1 MKKALIICYYWPPAG
16 GPGVQRWLKF
26 VKYLR
31 EFNIEPIVYVPENP
45 HYPIV
50 DSSLIKEIPEG
61 ITILKKS
68 IYEPYALAGLFSKT
82 QTQQISSGIIKDNSK
97 QSILQ
102 RLFLFIRGN
111 LFIPD
116 ARKWWVKP
124 SVSYLMPYIKSN
136 GIDLLITTGPPHSL
150 HLIGQQLKRK
160 TGLPWIADF
169 RDPWTTIGYHKK
181 LKLTKRSS
189 AKHKKLELEV
199 LSSADHILV
208 TSKTTK
214 KDFKKITNTP
224 ISCITNGFDANKK
237 SESVLDK
244 KFTLAHIGSLLE
256 DRNPKILWQSLK
268 ELSDELSDFS
278 KDLNIELTGKVSA
291 SIISDIESYNLKNNL
306 SLPGYVTHNE
316 AIQRQNS
323 AQLLLL
329 IEIDSYDTQAII
341 PGKLFEYMASGRPII
356 GIGPRESDVIEI
368 LKTTHSGNYFT
379 YTEKEKL
386 KNIIIAYYRAF
397 KGSGISNTT
406 GDLTAYTRRE
416 LTRQLSEIIHQF

>member
-50 DSSLIKEIPEG
+50 DSSLIEEIPEG
-61 ITILKKS
+61 ITILKKP
-68 IYEPYALAGLFSKT
+68 IYEPYALAGLFSKS
-82 QTQQISSGIIKDNSK
+82 QTQQISSGIINDNSK

-124 SVSYLMPYIKSN
+124 SVSYLMSYIKSN

-150 HLIGQQLKRK
+150 HLIGRQLKRK

-181 LKLTKRSS
+181 LELTKRSS

-208 TSKTTK
+208 TSTTTK
-214 KDFKKITNTP
+214 KDFKKITDTP
-224 ISCITNGFDANKK
+224 ISCITNGFDTIKK
-237 SESVLDK
+237 SGSVLDK

-268 ELSDELSDFS
+268 ELSDELPDFK

-291 SIISDIESYNLKNNL
+291 SIISNIESYNLKNNL

-368 LKTTHSGNYFT
+368 LKTTQSGNYFT

-386 KNIIIAYYRAF
+386 KNTIIEYYRAF
-397 KGSGISNTT
+397 KGSGILNTT
-406 GDLTAYTRRE
+406 ADLTAYTRRE

>member
-1 MKKALIICYYWPPAG
+1 VKKALIICYYWPPAG

-50 DSSLIKEIPEG
+50 DSSLIEEIPEG
-61 ITILKKS
+61 ITILKKP
-68 IYEPYALAGLFSKT
+68 IYEPYALAGLFSKS
-82 QTQQISSGIIKDNSK
+82 QTQQISSGIIKNNSK

-124 SVSYLMPYIKSN
+124 SVSYLMSYIKSN

-150 HLIGQQLKRK
+150 HLIGRQLKRK

-208 TSKTTK
+208 TSTTTK
-214 KDFKKITNTP
+214 KDFKEITNTP
-224 ISCITNGFDANKK
+224 ISCITNGFDTIKK
-237 SESVLDK
+237 SGSVLDK

-268 ELSDELSDFS
+268 ELSDELPDFS
-278 KDLNIELTGKVSA
+278 KDLSIELTGKVSA
-291 SIISDIESYNLKNNL
+291 SIISDIESYRLTNNL

-368 LKTTHSGNYFT
+368 LKTTQSGNYFT
-379 YTEKEKL
+379 YIEKENL
-386 KNIIIAYYRAF
+386 KNTIIEYYRAF

-406 GDLTAYTRRE
+406 GDLTAYTRKE